1 MNRNQKLKVSKIIEL
16 VLGSSR
22 PLTSQQISVALNL
35 DTSTTNRLLNSM
47 ATDGLLGKDK
57 QTRTFY
63 PSTSS
68 LFPLPLNHPINTS
81 AEKIWT
87 VILGLR
93 NEWSLTSGFVYFYNG
108 KRVLT
113 SLAIGSDPLT
123 SQYNTILN
131 SPLHASGSGKLFL
144 ASIPET
150 KWKLYLP
157 AEPYEQFTKHTTT
170 SLKKLKTE
178 IKDALKTGAIICKDD
193 YVDGFSVVSSPVIF
207 NKKII
212 GCFFISG
219 RSTHLAEKGFEKLML
234 SIKKQA
240 TLFELSNPSIINFET
255 LYL

>member
-144 ASIPET
+144 ASIPEN

-157 AEPYEQFTKHTTT
+157 AEPYEQFTKNTTT

-234 SIKKQA
+234 SIKKQS
-240 TLFELSNPSIINFET
+240 TLFELSNPSITNFET

>member
-81 AEKIWT
+81 AEKIWS

-144 ASIPET
+144 AYIPEN

-157 AEPYEQFTKHTTT
+157 AEPYEQFTKNTTT

-240 TLFELSNPSIINFET
+240 TLFELSNPSITNFET

>member
-157 AEPYEQFTKHTTT
+157 VEPYEQFTKHTTT